1 MFEIL
6 EVYIVKEIIMVVED
20 DVMIRNLITLYLK
33 KHDYEVIEAA
43 DGVEAKQL
51 FLQYHPCL
59 IILDL
64 MLPKLSG
71 EQFCEWIRTEIN
83 DEDIPIIMLSAKTQM
98 DDKINGLSIGADLY
112 LTKPFQPEELI
123 AYVKATLRR
132 TGKHCQKLAYDGLC
146 LLVNEREV
154 YLFDEKIHL
163 TKHEFD
169 LLHYLMSQ
177 PNIVFTREQLVNEL
191 YHYNEQ
197 NILDR
202 TIDAHIKKIR
212 EKIEEEP
219 SRPKRIQT
227 VRGMGYKFV
236 H

>member
-1 MFEIL
+1 
-6 EVYIVKEIIMVVED
+6 MVVED
-20 DVMIRNLITLYLK
+20 DVMIRNLIGLYLK
-33 KHDYEVIEAA
+33 KHHYEVIEAA

-51 FLQYHPCL
+51 FLQHHPCL

-71 EQFCEWIRTEIN
+71 EQFCEWIR
-83 DEDIPIIMLSAKTQM
+83 EDIENEDVPIIMLSAKTQM
-98 DDKINGLSIGADLY
+98 NDKINGLTIGADLY

-132 TGKHCQKLAYDGLC
+132 ARKHCHKLVYDGLC
-146 LLVNEREV
+146 LLLKEREV
-154 YLFDEKIHL
+154 YLYDEKIHL

-169 LLHYLMSQ
+169 LLQYLMRN
-177 PNIVFTREQLVNEL
+177 PNVVFTREHLVREL

-197 NILDR
+197 NIMDR

-219 SRPKRIQT
+219 SRPVRIQT
-227 VRGMGYKFV
+227 R
-236 H
+236 